1 MDAVMTEDI
10 AQRLLQVRARVAAAR
25 CGRVLDDVRLV
36 AVGKMQPVAAIRAAW
51 EAGQRDFGENYAQEL
66 VQKCAALA
74 DCAIDWHCIG
84 HLQRNKVKL
93 VVPHVAWIHTLDSLR
108 LAEAIH
114 RVARAPV
121 RCLIEVNIAGEAQKH
136 GVAPHDVAGLLAHC
150 AGLAHVQIHGL
161 MCIPPPAARPE
172 DNRHHFRRL
181 ATLLHEL
188 NQAHVTPTP
197 LRELSMGMSDDFE
210 VAIEEGA
217 TMVRVGTA
225 IFGERG

>member
-1 MDAVMTEDI
+1 MTSEI
-10 AQRLLQVRARVAAAR
+10 AQRLTQVRARVASAAAR
-25 CGRVLDDVRLV
+25 CGREPAEVRLI
-36 AVGKMQPVAAIRAAW
+36 AVGKMQPVAALRAAW
-51 EAGQRDFGENYAQEL
+51 DAGQRDFGENYAQEL

-93 VVPHVAWIHTLDSLR
+93 VVPHAAWIHTLDSLR
-108 LAEAIH
+108 LAEAMH
-114 RVARAPV
+114 RAACAPV

-136 GVAPHDVAGLLAHC
+136 GVAPHEVAGLLAHC
-150 AGLAHVQIHGL
+150 APLAHVQIHGL
-161 MCIPPPAARPE
+161 MCIPPPAAQPE

-188 NQAHVTPTP
+188 NQAGIYPAP